1 MGETQV
7 FIKFFI
13 KNDKQGD
20 SFHRIEL
27 QGGKIKVFRVKVE
40 VPADIFD
47 LGKEEEIER
56 GERLEAPFTVEELL
70 ILGWSCPEEWGL
82 GEISE
87 EDVLHIGLCLDTTET
102 YYRAGNGYVWD
113 VLGPAE
119 ALHLICYGERD
130 LAVIQNT

>member
-7 FIKFFI
+7 FI

-20 SFHRIEL
+20 SFRRIEL
-27 QGGKIKVFRVKVE
+27 QDGKIKVFRVEVA

-56 GERLEAPFTVEELL
+56 GEKIEVPFSVAELCA
-70 ILGWSCPEEWGL
+70 LGWSSPEDWGF
-82 GEISE
+82 GDIISE
-87 EDVLHIGLCLDTTET
+87 EDVIHIGFCLDTAET
-102 YYRAGNGYVWD
+102 YYRAGNGYAWN

-119 ALHLICYGERD
+119 ALHLVCYGESD